1 MDNSLLVVGSVA
13 FDHVQTPAGE
23 REESLGGSAT
33 YFSYSASFFVPV
45 KLVAVIGE
53 DFPQEHIDMLKK
65 RKIDTTGLVRQPGK
79 TFRWA
84 GSYLHN
90 LNEAETLSTE
100 LNVFENFKPELP
112 ESYKDTPF
120 VFLAN
125 INPELQL
132 DVLELVTAPKFV
144 ACDTMNLWINY
155 KKPEL
160 LKLLKKIDLIVL
172 NDAEAKMLTDNDN
185 VIKAARTI
193 QSYGPKS
200 VVVKKGEHGAL
211 LVHEDDLFIVPAY
224 PLATV
229 VDPTGAGDTFAGGMI
244 GYIAKSGKTDSST
257 LKKAMAYGTVMA
269 SFNVQDFSMNNL
281 FNLTDQAIETRLQD
295 LIKKSSLHEFVNR

>member
-13 FDHVQTPAGE
+13 FDHVKTPAGE

-53 DFPQEHIDMLKK
+53 DFPQKYIDMLKQ
-65 RKIDTTGLVRQPGK
+65 RNIDTDGLVRQSGK
-79 TFRWA
+79 TFRWS
-84 GSYLHN
+84 GSYMDN
-90 LNEAETLSTE
+90 INEAETLSTE
-100 LNVFENFKPELP
+100 LNVFENFDPQLP
-112 ESYKDTPF
+112 LSYQDCPY

-132 DVLELVTAPKFV
+132 KVLELAKSPKFV
-144 ACDTMNLWINY
+144 ACDTMNLWINF

-160 LKLLKKIDLIVL
+160 LELLKKIDLIVL
-172 NDAEAKMLTDNDN
+172 NDGEAKMLTESDNL
-185 VIKAARTI
+185 IKAARMI
-193 QSYGPKS
+193 QTYGPKS

-211 LVHEDDLFIVPAY
+211 LVHEDDLFVVPAY
-224 PLATV
+224 PVETV
-229 VDPTGAGDTFAGGMI
+229 VDPTGAGDTFAGGML
-244 GYIAKSGKTDSST
+244 GYICKTGKTDTKT

-269 SFNVQDFSMNNL
+269 SFNVQDFSMNNMM
-281 FNLTDQAIETRLQD
+281 NLSLDAIENRLQD
-295 LIKKSSLHEFVNR
+295 LIHKSSLHEFVNH